1 MVTSITI
8 TTTSITTTN
17 TTTTTTSFTITPTTT
32 TTATKLRRT
41 NEGLEVLVAPEELER
56 LFDGSAGSAALL
68 RERAEHVTLVTHGLL
83 QVAVHHERLFTVVL
97 ALHQRHGL
105 DFLCVGMI

>member
-32 TTATKLRRT
+32 TTNLRRT